1 MPYAWSFLQNAGGSS
16 QRHDLLVVAS
26 LIDKVPNLGGLA
38 RTAEVLGAGALVLN
52 DVRVQ
57 QEQGFSA
64 VSVTAERWVPM
75 LEVKEAALLIWLEN
89 KRREGYHLVGLEQTA
104 ESTCLQDFRFPPQ
117 TVLVLGREKEGIPPE
132 IIGMLDAAVEIP
144 QLGIIR
150 SLNVHVSGAIAMY
163 EYARQQRQV
172 R

>member
-1 MPYAWSFLQNAGGSS
+1 MFSFVAGAAG

-38 RTAEVLGAGALVLN
+38 RTAEVLGAGALVVSDLK
-52 DVRVQ
+52 VQ
-57 QEQGFSA
+57 NEQGFSA

-75 LEVKEAALLIWLEN
+75 LEVKEPALLTWLEN
-89 KRREGYHLVGLEQTA
+89 KRQEGYHLVGLEQTA
-104 ESTCLQDFRFPPQ
+104 ESTCLPDFQFPPR

-132 IIGMLDAAVEIP
+132 IIGLLDAAVEIP

-163 EYARQQRQV
+163 EYARQQRPTGC
-172 R
+172 